1 MDNIEKIVNNLLL
14 VSRQFNDASL
24 CYRKVVM
31 TLALMMYAKAYESVP
46 VKDFSKR
53 KNT

>member
-24 CYRKVVM
+24 CYKK
-31 TLALMMYAKAYESVP
+31 LS
-46 VKDFSKR
+46 
-53 KNT
+53 